1 MADDNEIKQLSEEVR
16 NLIAAAK
23 NNYETALRLQE
34 RLNNLMSAGKNSVSG
49 QQQEKMPQPESSS
62 PVSSATLMDGMDQRE
77 RKVSMGNEK
86 IDELLTGGI
95 RVGSGVVLI
104 GPPFSG
110 KYVLAW
116 NFVAQSLK
124 ESIPVVIVTT
134 DKDINEIKYQVGK
147 IYPAVD
153 EAEVNGLL
161 KFIDIY
167 SRSIQSQSPSK
178 YATVIDSITNI
189 SSLLKN
195 TDQIGTEIRKNHP
208 YYRLLFTSL
217 TSYAT
222 ELDEKLL
229 LKFVQQFS
237 QKRKSENCISLYLM
251 EAAVF
256 DKKLIEAVAYL
267 VDGIIEFKNEAS
279 KSFLKVTG
287 LGNARS
293 RDWIEIYTNDTSF
306 DLGSF
311 TLEKIR

>member
-1 MADDNEIKQLSEEVR
+1 MIDDSKIKELSEEVK
-16 NLIAAAK
+16 NLLNLAK
-23 NNYETALRLQE
+23 NNYETALKLQE
-34 RLNNLMSAGKNSVSG
+34 RLSALLAADSVPASHPQQEPRSPVPSPAPIPSVSSG
-49 QQQEKMPQPESSS
+49 EN
-62 PVSSATLMDGMDQRE
+62 MDQRE
-77 RKVSMGNEK
+77 RKISMGNEK
-86 IDELLTGGI
+86 IDELLTGGV
-95 RVGSGVVLI
+95 RVGSGIVLI

-110 KYVLAW
+110 KYILAW
-116 NFVAQSLK
+116 NFIAQSLK
-124 ESIPVVIVTT
+124 ESVPVVIITT
-134 DKDINEIKYQVGK
+134 DRDINEIKYQVGK

-153 EAEVNGLL
+153 EAENDGLL
-161 KFIDIY
+161 KFVDIY
-167 SRSIQSQSPSK
+167 SRSIQAQSPSK
-178 YATVIDSITNI
+178 HATVIDSITNI

-195 TDQIGTEIRKNHP
+195 TDLIGTEIRKKYP

-237 QKRKSENCISLYLM
+237 QKRKSENCVSIYLM

-267 VDGIIEFKNEAS
+267 VDGMIEFKNEAS

-287 LGNARS
+287 LGNVRS
-293 RDWIEIYTNDTSF
+293 RDWIEIYTTDTSF